1 MQKMNVIKTVP
12 LIGQVA
18 AVSCGISGGEPV
30 LDLDYAEDSAADAD
44 ANFVLTDSGGIVE
57 IQGTAEKQRV
67 QRGAVARHAGLCP
80 SGRRGAVRGTAPGH
94 RCRVMA
100 RKLQPGAKLVLASH
114 NPGKLAEIADLLRP
128 HEVTVI
134 SAGALG
140 LPEPEE
146 TATDFVGNARIKAL
160 AAARASGLPAL
171 ADDSGFCVA
180 ALGGTPGVYS
190 ARWAGSG
197 KDFAAAMARV
207 NREMANAADRR
218 AWFVAALCVAWPDD
232 HTETFVGRI
241 DGVATWPPRGDKGFG
256 YDPMFVPRWQ
266 CRNVRRTGC
275 GRQAHS
281 QPPREGIRTVV
292 EGVLAVRRGSL
303 MRRDNDPHSWIG
315 PLPR

>member
-1 MQKMNVIKTVP
+1 
-12 LIGQVA
+12 
-18 AVSCGISGGEPV
+18 
-30 LDLDYAEDSAADAD
+30 
-44 ANFVLTDSGGIVE
+44 
-57 IQGTAEKQRV
+57 
-67 QRGAVARHAGLCP
+67 
-80 SGRRGAVRGTAPGH
+80 
-94 RCRVMA
+94 MA

-114 NPGKLAEIADLLRP
+114 NPGKLAELADLLQP

-256 YDPMFVPRWQ
+256 YDPMFVPAGS
-266 CRNVRRTGC
+266 VATFGELD
-275 GRQAHS
+275 AADKH
-281 QPPREGIRTVV
+281 TVSHRARAFAQ
-292 EGVLAVRRGSL
+292 LLKACLRF
-303 MRRDNDPHSWIG
+303 DADP
-315 PLPR
+315 